1 MTQDVQMIWGGA
13 GVRGGAWRAAEGAAG
28 GGGQVMPW

>member
-1 MTQDVQMIWGGA
+1 MTQDVQMIWGG
-13 GVRGGAWRAAEGAAG
+13 GVRGGAWRAGEGAAG